1 MANFNPLNNYLGGLN
16 AGQAQLDRR
25 TEADEKRLRGL
36 AAQLGEQSS
45 EYKELLAKNPESAMK
60 LKQAFS
66 TDDGGLD
73 ALIDDSMSL
82 LYHLETDP
90 SGDSGRELLQN
101 RIQNTPKFGG
111 RTSKHSENLL
121 NILNTQGVDAAIG
134 NLKNVHKLM
143 AEAKDSSKK
152 GTKQIEFD
160 SLVEIAEG
168 DPTGETIK
176 GKAALMDL
184 GIMAKASKT
193 AAERIAE
200 SPELE
205 RLVAEAAKNK
215 AQATEEGKSS
225 AQLKFK
231 PQIQSAIKIAEAEAS
246 ARGEALTDLSKM
258 QASMPGLESA
268 VSQLRELS
276 EISTSTLGGRFFD
289 TMVKETG
296 FGATKGGTARAKI
309 IAIINN
315 QMLPLLKQ
323 TFGGAMTEGEG
334 KRLAATMGDP
344 DQTHEGRM
352 AELDAFID
360 QKRRTISGLKNE
372 VGKPVGEMSEEEL
385 FK

>member
-1 MANFNPLNNYLGGLN
+1 MAFNPLQNILGGIGARQQQDDRTIQLQRDDEADQYQKVKRFN
-16 AGQAQLDRR
+16 ELSRERKQAYFDDAVMGKSLLDSGDIQGLAQLQQNRLNDLKRIGSEDTTG
-25 TEADEKRLRGL
+25 TEMIMGMVQQGDFEGLRKGYTS
-36 AAQLGEQSS
+36 AIDAGMKLGFI
-45 EYKELLAKNPESAMK
+45 KNP
-60 LKQAFS
+60 
-66 TDDGGLD
+66 
-73 ALIDDSMSL
+73 
-82 LYHLETDP
+82 
-90 SGDSGRELLQN
+90 
-101 RIQNTPKFGG
+101 
-111 RTSKHSENLL
+111 
-121 NILNTQGVDAAIG
+121 TQ
-134 NLKNVHKLM
+134 
-143 AEAKDSSKK
+143 K
-152 GTKQIEFD
+152 GTKQIEFE

-168 DPTGETIK
+168 DPKGETIK

-246 ARGEALTDLSKM
+246 SRGEALTDLSKM

-296 FGATKGGTARAKI
+296 FGATKGGTARTKI

-315 QMLPLLKQ
+315 QMLPLLKD

-334 KRLAATMGDP
+334 ERLAATMGDP

-352 AELDAFID
+352 AALDAFID

-372 VGKPVGEMSEEEL
+372 VGTPNQAPPAQLSEQEIMSQYGL
-385 FK
+385 